1 MDELTAR
8 LASDD
13 DDAIALPQGL
23 EAEHTLFISK
33 RVLQGGDVLFAF
45 RDEPVAGD
53 SGWVLLAGTEPDSWL
68 EDNDKFE
75 ERTVEWA
82 LELDPSLIA
91 ILGAPADSSFER
103 DAINA
108 EWAEL
113 EEG

>member
-1 MDELTAR
+1 MDDLTN
-8 LASDD
+8 LLENDD
-13 DDAIALPQGL
+13 DDSISLPRGV
-23 EAEHTLFISK
+23 EADQTLFISK

-45 RDEPVAGD
+45 RDEPVADD

-82 LELDPSLIA
+82 LELDPSLVA

-103 DAINA
+103 DNIND

-113 EEG
+113 EEA

>member
-1 MDELTAR
+1 MADSPSEALLSWLRDLIKRKGLNTAAVAER
-8 LASDD
+8 AH
-13 DDAIALPQGL
+13 LPR
-23 EAEHTLFISK
+23 A
-33 RVLQGGDVLFAF
+33 RV
-45 RDEPVAGD
+45 RK
-53 SGWVLLAGTEPDSWL
+53 LLAGTEPDSWL